1 MVFQQQITITKV
13 INRSIESKK
22 RMSAQY
28 WQQAINLSDF
38 KKLEVENFI
47 HGRPVSML
55 DEEGRLV
62 VPRVI
67 TVEDFLEF
75 IQQPDNKQLFS
86 DMDMA
91 KSFYEFMS
99 KLTAKILELN
109 TILDSAFRLQNEII
123 IELQDELKPL
133 DEVDEVMAIKEQEI
147 EDLNEKIRLIEE
159 NISFLKVQKTLTED
173 ANVVFTEMFVDFQKR
188 LFDRMNIPFDKNNVL
203 EKIKEIIEPKEII
216 PEKKI
221 EEVSEEEIEIQE
233 PVKKPSFTEQMAKL
247 REYPNKETKK
257 AKK

>member
-91 KSFYEFMS
+91 KSFYEFM
-99 KLTAKILELN
+99 
-109 TILDSAFRLQNEII
+109 
-123 IELQDELKPL
+123 
-133 DEVDEVMAIKEQEI
+133 
-147 EDLNEKIRLIEE
+147 
-159 NISFLKVQKTLTED
+159 
-173 ANVVFTEMFVDFQKR
+173 
-188 LFDRMNIPFDKNNVL
+188 
-203 EKIKEIIEPKEII
+203 
-216 PEKKI
+216 
-221 EEVSEEEIEIQE
+221 
-233 PVKKPSFTEQMAKL
+233 
-247 REYPNKETKK
+247 
-257 AKK
+257 